1 MSKNTS
7 LQDQPIHR
15 DGANITQKDVLK
27 EDSLNNKPYA
37 RALAEFIE
45 STDTPMTIGLQGDW
59 GIGKTSMMNMIKGC
73 LTDSYCLKIDFNTWS
88 YSQFKQDEY
97 LALACLEALI
107 GKVESKMSKHK
118 DLKKSESLTDK
129 IKTAR
134 DRVRGVI
141 SAVSVSVPGVSVNLG
156 EAGDALAG
164 K

>member
-73 LTDSYCLKIDFNTWS
+73 LTNTYCMQIDFNTWS

-107 GKVESKMSKHK
+107 GKVESKMSKK
-118 DLKKSESLTDK
+118 EVLKMLKAKFAKK
-129 IKTAR
+129 I
-134 DRVRGVI
+134 
-141 SAVSVSVPGVSVNLG
+141 SVSYNEEDKPSPYNSIKFDLPLIN
-156 EAGDALAG
+156 EEIP
-164 K
+164 